1 MWSRFEIAPE
11 AGLYTGTRQDTPG
24 TLGHTLMQIEWVDLL
39 SYSGTKFQI
48 SFVKEVGHLDGFEPP
63 TKFRR

>member
-24 TLGHTLMQIEWVDLL
+24 TLDHALMQIELGLISL
-39 SYSGTKFQI
+39 SYSGTKYEI
-48 SFVKEVGHLDGFEPP
+48 GL
-63 TKFRR
+63 